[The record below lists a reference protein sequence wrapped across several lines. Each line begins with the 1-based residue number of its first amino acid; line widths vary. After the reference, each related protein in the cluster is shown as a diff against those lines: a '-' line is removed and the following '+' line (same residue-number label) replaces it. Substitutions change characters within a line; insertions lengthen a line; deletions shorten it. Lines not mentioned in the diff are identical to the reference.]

1 MSGNFLLNNKEINSN
16 IVKNVLL
23 MLKRRQKIDDVD
35 SIFNSLQEDI
45 NSTTVFKFT
54 SNNNKFG
61 INILNSKL
69 NSIIS
74 KSLLDEYLNS
84 NLDVHKIIIIDNPS
98 KRAVKQL
105 YSSYQN
111 CEFFFLRE
119 MIEDI
124 CAKVFVPQHI
134 VLNNEDKDDL
144 LKRFKLKDLSK
155 ILSTDVMSRY
165 YDAKVDDVFKIIR
178 PNITTGHSIFYRVVV
193 NGKID
198 NLFP

>member
-16 IVKNVLL
+16 IIKNVLL
-23 MLKRRQKIDDVD
+23 MLKRREKIDDVD

-74 KSLLDEYLNS
+74 KSPLDEYLNS

-134 VLNNEDKDDL
+134 ILNNEDKDDL

>member
-1 MSGNFLLNNKEINSN
+1 MSGNFLLNKKEINSN

-23 MLKRRQKIDDVD
+23 MLKRRQKIDDID
-35 SIFNSLQEDI
+35 SIFSSLQEDI

-74 KSLLDEYLNS
+74 KSPLDEYLNS

-134 VLNNEDKDDL
+134 ILNNEDKDDL

>member
-1 MSGNFLLNNKEINSN
+1 MSSNFLLNNKEINAK
-16 IVKNVLL
+16 IVKNVLI
-23 MLKRRQKIDDVD
+23 MLKRRQKISDIE
-35 SIFNSLQEDI
+35 SIYNSLQEDI
-45 NSTTVFKFT
+45 NTTTVFKFT
-54 SNNNKFG
+54 SDNNKFG

-74 KSLLDEYLNS
+74 KSPLDEYLNS
-84 NLDVHKIIIIDNPS
+84 NLDVRKIIIIYKPS

-105 YSSYQN
+105 FSSYQN

-124 CAKVFVPQHI
+124 CSKVFVPEHVI
-134 VLNNEDKDDL
+134 LNNDDKNDL

-155 ILSTDVMSRY
+155 ILNTDVMSRY
-165 YDAKVDDVFKIIR
+165 YNAKIDDIFKIIR
-178 PNITTGHSIFYRVVV
+178 PNITTGNSIFYRAVV

>member
-1 MSGNFLLNNKEINSN
+1 MSGNFFLKNKEINSN
-16 IVKNVLL
+16 VIKNVLL
-23 MLKRRQKIDDVD
+23 MLKRRQKIDNVD
-35 SIFNSLQEDI
+35 SIFNSLQDDI

-74 KSLLDEYLNS
+74 KSPLDEYLNS
-84 NLDVHKIIIIDNPS
+84 NLDVHKIIIIEDPS

-124 CAKVFVPQHI
+124 CAKVFVPEHI
-134 VLNNEDKDDL
+134 ILNNEEKNDL
-144 LKRFKLKDLSK
+144 LERFKLNDLSK

-165 YDAKVDDVFKIIR
+165 YNAKLNDVFKIIR

-193 NGKID
+193 NGNID

>member
-35 SIFNSLQEDI
+35 SIFNSLQDDI

-74 KSLLDEYLNS
+74 KSPLDEYLNS